1 VAGREWP
8 LVLFTLLSQFAVGT
22 YLFVV
27 LPLFF
32 NRSAKP
38 ASGGRDPRLALV
50 LIVLGL
56 LAAAALASLF
66 HLGNPK
72 NAANALNNLKQ
83 SWLSREIVF
92 ELTTLFLLALLA
104 LFRALNTRSEVVVR
118 GTALAAGASGLFFL
132 VSMARLYMLPTMP
145 AWNTLFTPGSFLL
158 TALLLGATAAAIAGA
173 SGILKPFPSYD
184 QTMLSLTLIVAA
196 VGLAVTLLAAP
207 HFGLWG
213 HRPAAGLKLPAE
225 PCQALFIGRMIFLL
239 AGAILLAYSFKKVA
253 GSLTTPSS
261 RFSALAAF
269 CCFLAAELSGR
280 FLFYG
285 FYLGKR

>member
-1 VAGREWP
+1 MAGREWP

-56 LAAAALASLF
+56 LASAALASLF

-72 NAANALNNLKQ
+72 NATNALNNLKQ

-104 LFRALNTRSEVVVR
+104 LFRILNTRSEVVVR

-132 VSMARLYMLPTMP
+132 VSMSRLYMLQTIP

-158 TALLLGATAAAIAGA
+158 T
-173 SGILKPFPSYD
+173 
-184 QTMLSLTLIVAA
+184 
-196 VGLAVTLLAAP
+196 
-207 HFGLWG
+207 
-213 HRPAAGLKLPAE
+213 
-225 PCQALFIGRMIFLL
+225 
-239 AGAILLAYSFKKVA
+239 
-253 GSLTTPSS
+253 
-261 RFSALAAF
+261 
-269 CCFLAAELSGR
+269 
-280 FLFYG
+280 
-285 FYLGKR
+285 

>member
-66 HLGNPK
+66 HLGNPR

-92 ELTTLFLLALLA
+92 ELMTLFLLALLA
-104 LFRALNTRSEVVVR
+104 LFRGLNMRSEVVVR

-132 VSMARLYMLPTMP
+132 ISMARLYMLPTMP

-158 TALLLGATAAAIAGA
+158 TALLSGATAAAIAGP

-184 QTMLSLTLIVAA
+184 QTMLSLALIVAA

-213 HRPAAGLKLPAE
+213 HRPAAGLKLP
-225 PCQALFIGRMIFLL
+225 PDPSRVLFIGRMIFLL
-239 AGAILLAYSFKKVA
+239 AGAILLAIRVKKVSDPLA
-253 GSLTTPSS
+253 PLS
-261 RFSALAAF
+261 RLAALVAF
-269 CCFLAAELSGR
+269 CCFLAAEISGR